1 MLPSSGS
8 ATWDTIWQ
16 VALALAMATALVL
29 MIRDYRN
36 RR

>member
-8 ATWDTIWQ
+8 ATWDLIWQ
-16 VALALAMATALVL
+16 IGVALAMATTLVL
-29 MIRDYRN
+29 IIRDYRN